1 MEKGIIV
8 IKNTRHTKFK
18 FTKKSHEQADTVEYL
33 DPIWIL
39 HLLLAQNLYIKHI
52 YCTQYSCKLL

>member
-1 MEKGIIV
+1 MEKGIV

-39 HLLLAQNLYIKHI
+39 HLLLAQSKFVHKTY
-52 YCTQYSCKLL
+52 LLHTVLM